1 MQSRDNKEVINNA
14 PKYRLR
20 RLVSLL
26 ILTIIISLVVSLIY
40 LFNRQDSSAQLP
52 AEPRM
57 PPVSSQGFDETN
69 LISDSEFTRWNSLS
83 SEQIQA
89 FITDWGYG
97 CRSGKAEKMPKD
109 TGIYNPASGGDK
121 QSQSVPCLKDYRG
134 VLAAHDADR
143 FCPRAVQGGE
153 NLTAGQIIA
162 QVSRACGINPKAI
175 LVTLQKE
182 QGLITASSTRLT
194 PRRYQIAM
202 GYACPDHK
210 ACDSQFYGFG
220 TQVYYAARQWRRYQL
235 NPQDYDVAAGQAVTL
250 GFGPDS
256 RCGSKKIV
264 PQNWATAALY
274 NYTPYLPS
282 SDALAGLNDECAQP
296 GNLNFYQ
303 FYKAWF
309 GDPIKG
315 GGQVLTRKALA
326 AQQSPP
332 ASTK

>member
-1 MQSRDNKEVINNA
+1 MINNA

-26 ILTIIISLVVSLIY
+26 ILTIIITLVVSIIY
-40 LFNRQDSSAQLP
+40 QFTRQDNSVNLP
-52 AEPRM
+52 PEPRM

-69 LISDSEFTRWNSLS
+69 LISGSEFTRWDSLS
-83 SEQIQA
+83 SQQIQA

-97 CRSGKAEKMPKD
+97 CRSGKTEKMPKD
-109 TGIYNPASGGDK
+109 TGIYNPGSGEDK

-143 FCPRAVQGGE
+143 FCSRAVQGGE

-235 NPQDYDVAAGQAVTL
+235 NPQDYDVVAGKAVTL
-250 GFGPDS
+250 GYGPDS

-296 GNLNFYQ
+296 GESKFLS
-303 FYKAWF
+303 
-309 GDPIKG
+309 
-315 GGQVLTRKALA
+315 VL
-326 AQQSPP
+326 
-332 ASTK
+332 